1 MAQNDTPRK
10 ALVLAGGGAR
20 GSYQVGVWRA
30 LTELGWNPQIITG
43 TSVGSLNGAMFALD
57 LYETARD
64 MWTSIR
70 SQDVMELPEETRN
83 LTELHQFL
91 RDVVRAGGM
100 DVTPLEEIVERVL
113 DEDALRASPIRF
125 WLVTVEKRGLKPRE
139 LPLEEIPKGKVKD
152 YLLASAACFPA
163 LRAKQIDGVQ
173 FLDGGYRDNMPTGL
187 AQKMGAE
194 ELVCVD
200 LEGVGIT
207 LPNRTGLP
215 TTMVRSYWE
224 LGDILHFDPD
234 TARRN
239 IELGY
244 YDTLRA
250 FGRLRGKHELTGAQG
265 HIEVAVVAEGL
276 VGPEELG
283 GQRATAVAL
292 VVVDVVVE
300 VDILAPLGRGAQQ
313 RRPCVERL
321 PAAPSLQGGHV
332 VHGLADGRLDEG
344 QGVGVR
350 LRQRCRLSLKHREGH
365 IIEDEVIERGPHRRY
380 AAGPRDGSAAD
391 VDRHRRAQVGREH
404 HRPADA
410 VAVERDPARRSGPIP
425 GGHDLVPGV
434 GGDLAHGQVQPGD
447 EAVDSRGGTHDQGQ
461 RARLAQHADAVFPA
475 CIEEPLW
482 PGSGPHVAFDCEAHS
497 AVGCLEVAPAQVVQ
511 VSAELGDLRP

>member
-1 MAQNDTPRK
+1 MAQNDTPRR

-125 WLVTVEKRGLKPRE
+125 GLVTVEKRGLKPRE

-173 FLDGGYRDNMPTGL
+173 FLDGGYRDNMPTAL

-250 FGRLRGKHELTGAQG
+250 FGRLRGCAY
-265 HIEVAVVAEGL
+265 
-276 VGPEELG
+276 
-283 GQRATAVAL
+283 AVAKNEQTAQDAAAFRQRFDAVQKAVKAKSPVTL
-292 VVVDVVVE
+292 TADLALKLANMQDAE
-300 VDILAPLGRGAQQ
+300 LAPL
-313 RRPCVERL
+313 E
-321 PAAPSLQGGHV
+321 AA
-332 VHGLADGRLDEG
+332 AED
-344 QGVGVR
+344 VGVDPTR
-350 LRQRCRLSLKHREGH
+350 YSTVETLAKAFLETCDRTRIEG
-365 IIEDEVIERGPHRRY
+365 
-380 AAGPRDGSAAD
+380 
-391 VDRHRRAQVGREH
+391 
-404 HRPADA
+404 
-410 VAVERDPARRSGPIP
+410 
-425 GGHDLVPGV
+425 
-434 GGDLAHGQVQPGD
+434 
-447 EAVDSRGGTHDQGQ
+447 
-461 RARLAQHADAVFPA
+461 F
-475 CIEEPLW
+475 EPLFE
-482 PGSGPHVAFDCEAHS
+482 GSGNAAQAAWAALLPNTFLQALVFRT
-497 AVGCLEVAPAQVVQ
+497 LTAPAPTEVT
-511 VSAELGDLRP
+511 EE

>member
-1 MAQNDTPRK
+1 MAQNDTPRR

-43 TSVGSLNGAMFALD
+43 TSVGSLHGAMFALD

-125 WLVTVEKRGLKPRE
+125 GLVTVEKRGLKPRE

-250 FGRLRGKHELTGAQG
+250 FGRLRGCAY
-265 HIEVAVVAEGL
+265 
-276 VGPEELG
+276 
-283 GQRATAVAL
+283 AVAKNEQTAQDAAAFRQRFDAVQKAVKAKYPVTL
-292 VVVDVVVE
+292 TADLALKLANMQDAE
-300 VDILAPLGRGAQQ
+300 LAPL
-313 RRPCVERL
+313 E
-321 PAAPSLQGGHV
+321 AA
-332 VHGLADGRLDEG
+332 AED
-344 QGVGVR
+344 VGVDPTR
-350 LRQRCRLSLKHREGH
+350 YYTVETLAKAFLETCDRNRIEG
-365 IIEDEVIERGPHRRY
+365 
-380 AAGPRDGSAAD
+380 
-391 VDRHRRAQVGREH
+391 
-404 HRPADA
+404 
-410 VAVERDPARRSGPIP
+410 
-425 GGHDLVPGV
+425 
-434 GGDLAHGQVQPGD
+434 
-447 EAVDSRGGTHDQGQ
+447 
-461 RARLAQHADAVFPA
+461 F
-475 CIEEPLW
+475 EPLFE
-482 PGSGPHVAFDCEAHS
+482 GSGNAAQAAWAALLPNTFLQALVFRT
-497 AVGCLEVAPAQVVQ
+497 LTAPAPTEVT
-511 VSAELGDLRP
+511 EE